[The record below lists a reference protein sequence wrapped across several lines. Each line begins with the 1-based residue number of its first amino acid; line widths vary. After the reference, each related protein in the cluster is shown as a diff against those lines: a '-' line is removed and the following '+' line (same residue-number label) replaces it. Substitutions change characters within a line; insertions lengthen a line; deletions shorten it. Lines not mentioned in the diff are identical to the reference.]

1 MCSRIARLALAIA
14 IVVLTIASPAR
25 AIDFYELQLY
35 YVDTVPQYHLMAELH
50 SNSVT
55 TSTGAL
61 ARDELPAYQI
71 HNTFEATYGLLPW
84 LEVGQYLATAR
95 LDTGTYEYAGSR
107 TKVHFGI
114 PQTEAWPVSFGMNL
128 ELDYMRRAADPH
140 ALSFDF
146 MPIVQVTWGKTIL
159 VGNFDFEK
167 PFSGP
172 GNKGLAFP
180 PAAGLSYHLLD
191 WLEPRLE
198 YWGDTGPLSP
208 LASVDRQ
215 QHFIVP
221 GFDLLLTP
229 PLKFNFGVGFGLT
242 RASNGVFVKSTIGW
256 LF

>member
-1 MCSRIARLALAIA
+1 MVRQIARLALAIMA
-14 IVVLTIASPAR
+14 LGIASPAS
-25 AIDFYELQLY
+25 AVDFYELQIY
-35 YVDTVPQYHLMAELH
+35 YVDTVPQYQLMTELH

-55 TSTGAL
+55 TSTGVL
-61 ARDELPAYQI
+61 ARDGLPTYQI
-71 HNTFEATYGLLPW
+71 HNTLEATYGLLPW

-95 LDTGTYEYAGSR
+95 LDTGTYEYAGAR

-114 PQTEAWPVSFGMNL
+114 PQTEAWPVALGMNL

-140 ALSFDF
+140 SPAFDF
-146 MPIVQVTWGKTIL
+146 MPIAQIAWGKALL

-172 GNKGLAFP
+172 GNKGLDFQ
-180 PAAGLSYHLLD
+180 PAAEVSYRLRD
-191 WLEPRLE
+191 WLEPSLE

-208 LASVDRQ
+208 LPSIDRQ

-221 GFDLLLTP
+221 GFNLFLTP
-229 PLKFNFGVGFGLT
+229 PLEFNFGVGFGLT
-242 RASNGVFVKSTIGW
+242 RASNGTFVKSTIGW